1 MFSLLLR
8 KWFWSGTTSEHAEKL
23 FLIAIVYEITQEYG
37 ILYVGAVY
45 EASRL
50 RRGLIEAAS

>member
-23 FLIAIVYEITQEYG
+23 ILIVIYYEITQEYS
-37 ILYVGAVY
+37 ILYVGAV
-45 EASRL
+45 
-50 RRGLIEAAS
+50 